1 MLTEFGIEAKLKR
14 EVEKRGGMCM
24 KWVSP
29 GTSGVPDRIV
39 LLPGNRV
46 YFVELKSPKYKRA
59 TSSELQKSMHGK
71 LKHLGCRVWV
81 IKEPEQL
88 YSFLKIVDHGKKKEI
103 RTDGDSI

>member
-1 MLTEFGIEAKLKR
+1 MSLSESGIEAKLKR
-14 EVEKRGGMCM
+14 EIEKRSGMCM

-39 LLPGNRV
+39 ILPGNRV

-71 LKHLGCRVWV
+71 LKNLGCRVWV
-81 IKEPEQL
+81 IKELEQL
-88 YSFLKIVDHGKKKEI
+88 YSFLKIVDHDQQKQTKCG
-103 RTDGDSI
+103 